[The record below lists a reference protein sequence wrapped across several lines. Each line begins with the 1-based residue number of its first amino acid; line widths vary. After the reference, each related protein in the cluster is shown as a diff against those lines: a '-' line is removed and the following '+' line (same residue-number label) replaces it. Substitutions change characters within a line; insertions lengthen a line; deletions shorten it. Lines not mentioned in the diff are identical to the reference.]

1 MVCITF
7 VKDNGLSSMSKCANR
22 VQHADTKIK
31 KSEKKK
37 IHMEIFDP

>member
-31 KSEKKK
+31 NSEKKK